1 MEKVEIDSLFNY
13 MVLSNLSKMISKFS
27 QIDTEN

>member
-27 QIDTEN
+27 QIDIEN